1 MDIKEVS
8 ALTGIKAHTLR
19 YYENIGLINNITRDS
34 NGRREYSE
42 NDIKWIEFL
51 KRLKETGMKLSKMKK
66 YVELKNIGSTTIK
79 ERKVL
84 LQVHAENIENE
95 IKKLSGTLEYIYNKI
110 DIYKKMEEKKD
121 EKKWETIKGL

>member
-1 MDIKEVS
+1 M
-8 ALTGIKAHTLR
+8 
-19 YYENIGLINNITRDS
+19 
-34 NGRREYSE
+34 
-42 NDIKWIEFL
+42 

-121 EKKWETIKGL
+121 EKKWETIKGS

>member
-42 NDIKWIEFL
+42 NDIKWIEVL

-121 EKKWETIKGL
+121 EKK

>member
-95 IKKLSGTLEYIYNKI
+95 IKKLSGTLEYIYNKN

-121 EKKWETIKGL
+121 EKK

>member
-51 KRLKETGMKLSKMKK
+51 KRLYPLSKSSK
-66 YVELKNIGSTTIK
+66 TII
-79 ERKVL
+79 
-84 LQVHAENIENE
+84 NSI
-95 IKKLSGTLEYIYNKI
+95 
-110 DIYKKMEEKKD
+110 
-121 EKKWETIKGL
+121 